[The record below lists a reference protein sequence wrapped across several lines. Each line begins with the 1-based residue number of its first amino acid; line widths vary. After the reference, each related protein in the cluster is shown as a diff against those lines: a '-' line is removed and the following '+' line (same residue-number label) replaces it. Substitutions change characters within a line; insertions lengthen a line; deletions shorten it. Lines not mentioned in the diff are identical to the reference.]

1 MIALRD
7 SEGKV
12 WGVFVYHNGS
22 ERVLY
27 TKIVD
32 PELYSATTSYRVH
45 SFDGPYDLM
54 VGTDGTL
61 YTYLRNKRR

>member
-1 MIALRD
+1 MIALED
-7 SEGKV
+7 NEGKV

-27 TKIVD
+27 TRLIDKD
-32 PELYSATTSYRVH
+32 AYSYSKSYRLH
-45 SFDGPYDLM
+45 SFEGPYDLM

-61 YTYLRNKRR
+61 YTYLRNKSR